1 MIFCVRRF
9 WNGIFN
15 FSEDNTLAK
24 IDYNWGEAGLKHR
37 YCILGHWEQIYTYE
51 YRLTRLPCKEG

>member
-15 FSEDNTLAK
+15 FSEDITLAK

-51 YRLTRLPCKEG
+51 YRL